1 MEFGN
6 DASAEETT
14 GGPKVVEDEDDALW
28 ALTEGLDSKAKGNGF
43 NRPRR
48 AAVTRTESVN
58 HDKEGNM
65 EVD

>member
-43 NRPRR
+43 NR
-48 AAVTRTESVN
+48 
-58 HDKEGNM
+58 
-65 EVD
+65 